1 MSPEPFR
8 MQQAARSQ
16 APAWPWL
23 ALFLGGLW
31 AGLWAP
37 VAGAAG
43 VLQFI
48 EPRLALAEGEQTEI
62 TVVRSGS
69 AEGPATVVLN
79 VSLGGTATLGDDFSI
94 ELPLGVISI
103 PDGELFG
110 RALVEAPAQDGG
122 DGTRYAVLT
131 LANPSGATLGRDTSL
146 LLQIEDPDTP
156 AASLEFPG
164 EAVQRVT
171 AGEELPLE
179 VRREGLEEETVTV
192 TLLGVPNTAALGI
205 DYSDLTVNLEF
216 APGETLAEATLFT
229 LERDEATFPRSLNL
243 LLASPEPAGEA
254 AFSGLAPLVVIEEPI
269 GERAGEF
276 SLFAENR
283 EAGEEDASILL
294 TVDRNRGS
302 TGTATV
308 DWVTVDGPGPGDAV
322 AGEDYVAST
331 GTLVF
336 AEGETRKTFSVELLA
351 DPDTAR
357 DRRSFEVTL
366 ANPSA
371 LAGIDPEARRETLV
385 ITADEGVNGDECRG
399 FCECFIATA
408 AWGSWMDPHVV
419 SLRRFRDQ
427 VLMQNAPGRAF
438 VAFYYRHSPPAAE
451 FIARHGALR
460 AVARGVLA
468 PVVFAVER
476 PATAAGSVLLAL
488 LLLLNLRR
496 AAARR
501 RAT

>member
-1 MSPEPFR
+1 MSREPFR
-8 MQQAARSQ
+8 MQKTAPSRAAAR
-16 APAWPWL
+16 PWL
-23 ALFLGGLW
+23 ALLPGVLLGLF
-31 AGLWAP
+31 WAP
-37 VAGAAG
+37 LAGAAG

-48 EPRLALAEGEQTEI
+48 EPRLDLPQGEETQI

-79 VSLGGTATLGDDFSI
+79 VSLGGTATLGDDFTI

-110 RALVEAPAQDGG
+110 RALVQAPTQNGI

-156 AASLEFPG
+156 AAGLDLPG
-164 EAVQRVT
+164 DAVRRVT
-171 AGEELPLE
+171 AGQALPIE
-179 VRREGLEEETVTV
+179 VRRAGLETETVSA

-205 DYSDLTVNLEF
+205 DYSDLTSTVEF
-216 APGETLAEATLFT
+216 APDETLAEATLST
-229 LERDEATFPRSLNL
+229 LERDEAAFPRSLNV
-243 LLASPEPAGEA
+243 LLANPEPAGEA
-254 AFSGLAPLVVIEEPI
+254 AFTGLGPLVIIEDPV

-276 SLFAENR
+276 SLFAQDREVDE
-283 EAGEEDASILL
+283 EAGSILL

-308 DWVTVDGPGPGDAV
+308 DWVTVDGPDSGDAV
-322 AGEDYVAST
+322 AGQDYVAST
-331 GTLVF
+331 STLVF
-336 AEGETRKTFSVELLA
+336 AEGETRKTFSVEVLA
-351 DPDTAR
+351 DLDTAR
-357 DRRSFEVTL
+357 DRRSFEVAL

-419 SLRRFRDQ
+419 SLRHFRDE
-427 VLMQNAPGRAF
+427 VLMHNAAGRAF
-438 VAFYYRHSPPAAE
+438 VAFYYRHSPPAAA

-460 AVARGVLA
+460 AAARGVLA

-476 PATAAGSVLLAL
+476 PAAAAGSLLLAL

-496 AAARR
+496 IVARR
-501 RAT
+501 RVA